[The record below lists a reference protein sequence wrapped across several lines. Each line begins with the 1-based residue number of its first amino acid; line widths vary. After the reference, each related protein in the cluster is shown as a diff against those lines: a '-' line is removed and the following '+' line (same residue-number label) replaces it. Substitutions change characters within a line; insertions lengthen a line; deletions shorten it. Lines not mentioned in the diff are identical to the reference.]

1 MFAYYFDLA
10 LRSFRRNKALTAL
23 MVLAIALGIGAS
35 MTTLTVFHVLSGN
48 PIPQK
53 SDKLFYVQLDPAGK
67 DGYTPGEEPAD
78 QVTRFDAEA
87 LLRAKRG
94 DHQAMMTGGSVG
106 IEPQRA
112 GAQSTAMDPFYADS
126 RYTTADFFPMFDV
139 PFAYGTGWSKAQD
152 DSHERV
158 VVVSKALND
167 KLFGGGNSV
176 GKTLRIEQ
184 HDFRIVGVLTD
195 WRPTPRFY
203 DMYSDRYGELEQV
216 FLPFTVSRDLDMS
229 RNGSMDCWDD
239 HKDNDDPEGE
249 TGVNASCTW
258 IQYWVEL
265 DTPAKA
271 AAYRRYLVN
280 YSDQQRA
287 AGRYERPTNV
297 RMRDVMELLDFNK
310 VVPGD
315 VRLQMWLAFGFLL
328 VCLLNTVGLL
338 LAKFLRRSSEIGV
351 RRALGASRRAIFAQ
365 CLVEA
370 GTIGLAGGVLG
381 LGLALLGLWA
391 VRQQPASYASLA
403 HLDPLMLLTTFVV
416 AIVASL
422 LAGLL
427 PAWRACEVPPA
438 IQLKSQ

>member
-35 MTTLTVFHVLSGN
+35 MTTLTVFHVLSGD

-53 SDKLFYVQLDPAGK
+53 SSKLFFPQLDPAGK
-67 DGYTPGEEPAD
+67 DGFTPGEEPAD
-78 QVTRFDAEA
+78 QMTRYDAEA

-94 DHQAMMTGGSVG
+94 DRQAMMTGGSVG
-106 IEPQRA
+106 IEPQRS
-112 GAQSTAMDPFYADS
+112 GMDPFYADS
-126 RYTTADFFPMFDV
+126 RYTTADFFPMFDA
-139 PFAYGTGWSKAQD
+139 PFLYGTGWSQVQD
-152 DSHERV
+152 EKHERV
-158 VVVSKALND
+158 AVIAKALND
-167 KLFGGGNSV
+167 KLFGGGDSV
-176 GKTLRIEQ
+176 GKTIRVNQ
-184 HDFRIVGVLTD
+184 HDFRIVGVLAD

-203 DMYSDRYGELEQV
+203 DMYSDRFGELEQV
-216 FLPFTVSRDLDMS
+216 FLPFTVSRDLDMD

-239 HKDNDDPEGE
+239 GKDSDDAEGE

-265 DTPAKA
+265 DSPAKVD
-271 AAYRRYLVN
+271 AYRQYLVN

-287 AGRYERPTNV
+287 AGRFQRPTNV
-297 RMRDVMELLDFNK
+297 RLRSVMEWLDFNK

-315 VRLQMWLAFGFLL
+315 VRLQLWLAFGFLL

-370 GTIGLAGGVLG
+370 GTIGLAGGALG

-403 HLDPLMLLTTFVV
+403 HLDPLMLLATFVIAV
-416 AIVASL
+416 VASL

-427 PAWRACEVPPA
+427 PAWRACEVAPA